1 MAAVGRLVMVGPVVE
16 VVPIVSSL
24 LGARELR
31 IRDTTVVLE
40 QPVMLLRLAVGVLGR
55 LAGIT
60 LLVVLL
66 VAAVQAS
73 HLLLLERALP
83 VRQVALGQAVETQ
96 LLVLPIPEMGQLDAT
111 ALQRSVH
118 LVARV

>member
-16 VVPIVSSL
+16 VVPIVSRL

-40 QPVMLLRLAVGVLGR
+40 PPLILLRLAVGVLGR

-96 LLVLPIPEMGQLDAT
+96 LLVLPIPGMGQLDAT